1 MVSQGPGHDREPS
14 LKYTGDRAGTEYIR
28 TANHGM
34 PAQLDLEK
42 LVAARK
48 AGASPW
54 DLHERAQ
61 AGEFAPAEPFDPQ
74 THF

>member
-1 MVSQGPGHDREPS
+1 M
-14 LKYTGDRAGTEYIR
+14 R